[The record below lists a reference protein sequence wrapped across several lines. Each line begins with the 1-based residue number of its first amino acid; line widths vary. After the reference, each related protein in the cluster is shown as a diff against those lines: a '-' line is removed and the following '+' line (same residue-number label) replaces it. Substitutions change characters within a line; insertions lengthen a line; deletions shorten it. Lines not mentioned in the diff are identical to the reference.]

1 LSRFDVRWRA
11 ASVSAICRTPI
22 SPEPAMFDLARL
34 HSLADITRLQRAE
47 RPDAIAQIFEGR
59 ETTFE
64 TLDRRASRIAN
75 ALSAEGLA
83 PQARVAFL
91 GKNSDRFFELVFG
104 AFKARVVIVSVNW
117 RLALPEMIFI
127 IEDAGCELLFVSAEY
142 AELVAP
148 LRAACPRLRV
158 AVAMDGDGASGDLPA
173 FDGWRDAQPDEDPQL
188 EIGLDDDVIQL
199 YTSGTTGHPKGV
211 QLSTRNYLALFR
223 TAEAARWGDFQPG
236 DVTLVCLPVFHV
248 AGLNIGMMTM
258 AQGATAV
265 IVRDV
270 DPGQLLDF
278 IPRFSINH
286 AFFVPAMIL
295 FMLQHPAIAD
305 TDFSSLRRLYYG
317 ASPIAE
323 EVLRRAKAVFD
334 CAFFQLYG
342 LTETAGAGA
351 CLPDHAHDPALG
363 KLRACGL
370 PYPGIDIAVV
380 GPDGRSLAPDEVG
393 EIVIRAGVVMKGYW
407 GRPEA
412 TAEAIRD
419 GWFHT
424 GDAGYFDADGYL
436 FIHDRVKDMIVS
448 GGENVYPA
456 EVENA
461 VFGHPEVADVA
472 VIGVPDDRWG
482 ESVKAVVVLKPGAQ
496 ASAEDII
503 AYTRTRIAGY
513 KIPRSIDFVDV
524 LPRNPSGKILR
535 RELREPYWRGT
546 TRQVN

>member
-1 LSRFDVRWRA
+1 MFAFDH
-11 ASVSAICRTPI
+11 
-22 SPEPAMFDLARL
+22 L
-34 HSLADITRLQRAE
+34 HSLADITRIQRAE

-64 TLDRRASRIAN
+64 TLDRRANRIAN
-75 ALSAEGLA
+75 ALRAEGLA
-83 PQARVAFL
+83 PQARVAYL
-91 GKNSDRFFELVFG
+91 GKNSDRFFELAFG
-104 AFKARVVIVSVNW
+104 AFKANVVIVSVNW
-117 RLALPEMIFI
+117 RLALPEMTYIV
-127 IEDAGCELLFVSAEY
+127 EDARCEMLFVSAEY
-142 AELVAP
+142 VELVAP
-148 LRAACPRLRV
+148 LRAACPRLRLGI
-158 AVAMDGDGASGDLPA
+158 AMDGATEDLPA
-173 FDGWRDAQPDEDPQL
+173 FECWRDAQPDHDS
-188 EIGLDDDVIQL
+188 GLVVGSDDDVIQL

-211 QLSTRNYLALFR
+211 QLTTRNYLTLFR
-223 TAEAARWGDFQPG
+223 TAEAARWGDLRPG
-236 DVTLVCLPVFHV
+236 EVALVCLPVFHV
-248 AGLNIGMMTM
+248 AGLNIGVMTM
-258 AQGATAV
+258 AQGGTAV
-265 IVRDV
+265 IVRDA
-270 DPGQLLDF
+270 DPGQLLDY
-278 IPRFSINH
+278 IPRYRVNH

-295 FMLQHPAIAD
+295 FMLQHPALAD
-305 TDFSSLRRLYYG
+305 TDFSSLRRLCYG

-323 EVLRRAKAVFD
+323 ELLRRARAAFD

-342 LTETAGAGA
+342 LTETTGAGA
-351 CLPDHAHDPALG
+351 CLADDAHDPALG

-380 GPDGRSLAPDEVG
+380 GPEGRQLPAGEVG

-412 TAEAIRD
+412 TADAIRD

-448 GGENVYPA
+448 GGENIYPA

-482 ESVKAVVVLKPGAQ
+482 EAVKAVVVLKPGAK
-496 ASAEDII
+496 AGAEDII
-503 AYTRTRIAGY
+503 AHTRTRIAGY
-513 KIPRSIDFVDV
+513 KIPRSIDFVDA

-535 RELREPYWRGT
+535 RELREPYWKGK